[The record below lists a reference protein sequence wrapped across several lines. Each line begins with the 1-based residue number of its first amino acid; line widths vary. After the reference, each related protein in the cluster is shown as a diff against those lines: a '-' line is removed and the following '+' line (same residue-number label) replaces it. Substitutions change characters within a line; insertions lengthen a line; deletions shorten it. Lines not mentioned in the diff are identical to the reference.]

1 METAEPK
8 VNPRLAAATFLPTLP
23 QGKGRGLNLA
33 LMHPP
38 ALWEHRSYGSK
49 APGAQPQCQHL
60 TVAGHDLSWDLTSS
74 RELQSK
80 ERTFLLSH
88 SSSRTHS
95 LKVAFS
101 ILSLAVK
108 PHKQF
113 ILKLDARGTATRMQS
128 ISMYHQQSKTCW
140 GRQRQQ
146 LAQKGEEIWELH
158 HPTTTTTHLS
168 REPRGS
174 SAL

>member
-1 METAEPK
+1 MKTAEPK
-8 VNPRLAAATFLPTLP
+8 VNPSLAAAAFLPPLP
-23 QGKGRGLNLA
+23 QGKGTGLSLA

-38 ALWEHRSYGSK
+38 ALWEHRSHGSK

-60 TVAGHDLSWDLTSS
+60 TVAGHDLSWDLTTS
-74 RELQSK
+74 REPQSK

-88 SSSRTHS
+88 SSSRTLS

-113 ILKLDARGTATRMQS
+113 IWKLDARGTATQMQS
-128 ISMYHQQSKTCW
+128 RASTTSRVKPAGADGGSGQHKRERKYGK
-140 GRQRQQ
+140 
-146 LAQKGEEIWELH
+146 LH
-158 HPTTTTTHLS
+158 HPTTPTTHLS
-168 REPRGS
+168 EEP
-174 SAL
+174 

>member
-1 METAEPK
+1 MTTAESK
-8 VNPRLAAATFLPTLP
+8 VNPSLAAATFLPPLP
-23 QGKGRGLNLA
+23 QGKGTGLSLA

-38 ALWEHRSYGSK
+38 ALGAGEHRSHGSK
-49 APGAQPQCQHL
+49 APGAQPQCQHF
-60 TVAGHDLSWDLTSS
+60 TVAGHDLSRDLTTS
-74 RELQSK
+74 REPQSK

-128 ISMYHQQSKTCW
+128 ISHVPQ
-140 GRQRQQ
+140 
-146 LAQKGEEIWELH
+146 AE
-158 HPTTTTTHLS
+158 
-168 REPRGS
+168 
-174 SAL
+174 